1 MWIRSLA
8 FLAWIF
14 VCVAELSAQGPDERS
29 GGCFEGR
36 PLAMCKMFW
45 ITDFTVTMRL
55 LDDERRNLRSDIPLM
70 TWELGAMINV
80 TPRSALGT
88 ALFLGID
95 GNGTLVGVRTRYR
108 RWLAGANV
116 LDLAVGLYI
125 SQALNPPH
133 AHNTPTVTGQLD
145 LGSDAFAF
153 IGRVDLFGP
162 LRCGPNAPSTCS
174 SSVGWNVGAKL
185 GSRPGLAT
193 GLLVPVVALLVGMI
207 VCGVGGC
214 GY

>member
-55 LDDERRNLRSDIPLM
+55 LDDDRRNLRSDIPLF

-80 TPRSALGT
+80 TPRSALGA

-95 GNGTLVGVRTRYR
+95 DNGGLVGVRPRYR
-108 RWLAGANV
+108 RWLAGGNV

-125 SQALNPPH
+125 SH
-133 AHNTPTVTGQLD
+133 ADNTPTVTGQLD
-145 LGSDAFAF
+145 LGSDAIAF
-153 IGRVDLFGP
+153 IGRVDLFAP
-162 LRCGPNAPSTCS
+162 LPCASRPNAPSTCS
-174 SSVGWNVGAKL
+174 SSVRLTVGAKL

-193 GLLVPVVALLVGMI
+193 GLLVPVVTLMVAII
-207 VCGVGGC
+207 VCAAAGGC

>member
-8 FLAWIF
+8 FLAWTF

-80 TPRSALGT
+80 TPRSALGA
-88 ALFLGID
+88 ALFLSID
-95 GNGTLVGVRTRYR
+95 GNGNLVGVRPRYR

-116 LDLAVGLYI
+116 LDLAVGFYI

-133 AHNTPTVTGQLD
+133 ADNTPTVTGQLD
-145 LGSDAFAF
+145 LGSDAIAF
-153 IGRVDLFGP
+153 IGRVDLFAP
-162 LRCGPNAPSTCS
+162 LPCA
-174 SSVGWNVGAKL
+174 
-185 GSRPGLAT
+185 SRPKAPPLA
-193 GLLVPVVALLVGMI
+193 VRPWV
-207 VCGVGGC
+207 
-214 GY
+214 

>member
-14 VCVAELSAQGPDERS
+14 VCVTELSAQGPDERS

-80 TPRSALGT
+80 TPRSALGA

-95 GNGTLVGVRTRYR
+95 DNGGLVGVRPRYR

-125 SQALNPPH
+125 SH
-133 AHNTPTVTGQLD
+133 AHDTPTVTGQLD

-153 IGRVDLFGP
+153 IGRVDLFAP
-162 LRCGPNAPSTCS
+162 LRCASLPNGPSNCGSA
-174 SSVGWNVGAKL
+174 VGWNVGAKL
-185 GSRPGLAT
+185 GSTPGLAT
-193 GLLVPVVALLVGMI
+193 GLLVPVVVLMVAAI
-207 VCGVGGC
+207 VCADGC
-214 GY
+214 GYSLR

>member
-55 LDDERRNLRSDIPLM
+55 LDDERRNYIPLF

-80 TPRSALGT
+80 TPRSALGA

-95 GNGTLVGVRTRYR
+95 GNGTLVGVRPRYR

-153 IGRVDLFGP
+153 IGRVDLFAP
-162 LRCGPNAPSTCS
+162 LRCASRPNAPSTCS
-174 SSVGWNVGAKL
+174 SSVGLNVGAKL

-193 GLLVPVVALLVGMI
+193 GLLVPVVALMVAII
-207 VCGVGGC
+207 VCAGGC